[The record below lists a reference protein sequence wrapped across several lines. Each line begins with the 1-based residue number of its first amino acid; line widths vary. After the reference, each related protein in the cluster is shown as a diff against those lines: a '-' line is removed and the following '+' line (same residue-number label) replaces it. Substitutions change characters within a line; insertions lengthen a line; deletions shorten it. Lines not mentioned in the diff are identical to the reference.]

1 MAEMSVRV
9 VAPDQ
14 TVFEGPASALVI
26 PAWDGRMG
34 ILRGHAPMITLLG
47 EGDLVVEG
55 PEGTRETLYIEGG
68 VLKVEDDQV
77 TVLTEHA
84 GQE

>member
-9 VAPDQ
+9 VAPDH

-34 ILRGHAPMITLLG
+34 ILRGHAPMITLLA

-55 PEGTRETLYIEGG
+55 PEGVRETVHVAGG
-68 VLKVEDDQV
+68 VLKVEDNQV